1 MENEVE
7 VVVNYIEPYK
17 IKGETFALNLE
28 EEFRIDMERDDILEA
43 GLADARKFEV
53 DSEKNIYFLETR
65 GAKSFIFKF
74 DRQGNFVTSF
84 ARKGQG
90 PGELQSPR
98 HLSIDSRDKLAITD
112 SRRRRLVIYSRDG
125 GLIKEN
131 AIDTNV
137 RKISLLE
144 NGKYLVFKLIFD
156 RYGDYLWQMP
166 LSLRSFEW
174 GEIKELGRLSFP
186 NYLIGKRIEIPEHAF
201 IWAASKE
208 NIYIGNEDRGYEI
221 RVFNLEGNL
230 VRKIKKEYRPVEI
243 PEKLKEK
250 YKQMLE
256 DSSDEAFR
264 RNTYIRNYM
273 PPFQYFFTDEEGRL
287 FVMTFEN
294 GENPGE
300 NMCDIYD
307 HDGIFIGR
315 KSLGNYYHQ
324 QDYREEEALEIRAIN
339 NLLYCLR
346 EKENGYKELVVYR
359 MKWE

>member
-1 MENEVE
+1 
-7 VVVNYIEPYK
+7 
-17 IKGETFALNLE
+17 
-28 EEFRIDMERDDILEA
+28 
-43 GLADARKFEV
+43 
-53 DSEKNIYFLETR
+53 
-65 GAKSFIFKF
+65 
-74 DRQGNFVTSF
+74 
-84 ARKGQG
+84 
-90 PGELQSPR
+90 
-98 HLSIDSRDKLAITD
+98 
-112 SRRRRLVIYSRDG
+112 
-125 GLIKEN
+125 
-131 AIDTNV
+131 
-137 RKISLLE
+137 
-144 NGKYLVFKLIFD
+144 
-156 RYGDYLWQMP
+156 
-166 LSLRSFEW
+166 
-174 GEIKELGRLSFP
+174 
-186 NYLIGKRIEIPEHAF
+186 
-201 IWAASKE
+201 
-208 NIYIGNEDRGYEI
+208 
-221 RVFNLEGNL
+221 

-324 QDYREEEALEIRAIN
+324 QDYREEEPLEIRAIN